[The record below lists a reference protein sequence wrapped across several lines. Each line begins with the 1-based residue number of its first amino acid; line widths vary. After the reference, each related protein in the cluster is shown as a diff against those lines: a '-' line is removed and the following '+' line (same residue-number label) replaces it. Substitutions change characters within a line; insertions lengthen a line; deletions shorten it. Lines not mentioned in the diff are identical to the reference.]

1 MGDDRGRSRRLVAVL
16 ALERS
21 DGARAFVRFA
31 GRFLANGSPP
41 AKVRQAHVPKAER
54 TKRPSASPS
63 RRGSRTQFAA
73 LHAHGFAAERRP
85 RIRQIPT
92 AIQGQTR
99 RVTNRPSED
108 PGPCRHCAA
117 ALSCSADAPT
127 CITLGSHARSGPRL
141 RRSPQRAVP
150 CGRRHRASLSP
161 TDAPEPTAWSRGS
174 ARPHHRLQGWNRVAL
189 PRRDGRIPAGFRR
202 PVPTAIQWQTRRV
215 TNRPSDDPGPCRRC
229 AAALTCSADAPTCI
243 TLGSHARSGLRM
255 RRSPQS
261 AVPCGPRNRASL
273 SATYASNPAAWRRGS
288 AHPDHRLRGW
298 NRVASPRRVGR
309 IPAGFRRP
317 DVRWQH
323 EASRIVHPK
332 IPDLAAAVRQLSAAR
347 RTHPHIYRSDR
358 TPGPVCACA
367 ARREGPSHADIE
379 MALRC
384 RPRTPATTQL
394 GGEAA
399 PIQIIA

>member
-1 MGDDRGRSRRLVAVL
+1 MRGLTRRPL
-16 ALERS
+16 ATTRRN
-21 DGARAFVRFA
+21 ARARKF
-31 GRFLANGSPP
+31 GRYSRLCPLRRSLPSQRIPTGQTRHTHAECTN
-41 AKVRQAHVPKAER
+41 RPKASQ
-54 TKRPSASPS
+54 P
-63 RRGSRTQFAA
+63 RRRSRTQFAA

-85 RIRQIPT
+85 RIRRIPT
-92 AIQGQTR
+92 AIRWQTR
-99 RVTNRPSED
+99 RVTNRPSE
-108 PGPCRHCAA
+108 
-117 ALSCSADAPT
+117 
-127 CITLGSHARSGPRL
+127 
-141 RRSPQRAVP
+141 
-150 CGRRHRASLSP
+150 
-161 TDAPEPTAWSRGS
+161 
-174 ARPHHRLQGWNRVAL
+174 
-189 PRRDGRIPAGFRR
+189 
-202 PVPTAIQWQTRRV
+202 
-215 TNRPSDDPGPCRRC
+215 DPGPCRRC

-243 TLGSHARSGLRM
+243 TLGSHAKSGPRM

-323 EASRIVHPK
+323 EASRIVHPM
-332 IPDLAAAVRQLSAAR
+332 IPDLAAAARRLAASQ
-347 RTHPHIYRSDR
+347 RTHPQIYRSDR

-367 ARREGPSHADIE
+367 ARREGPSHADTE

-384 RPRTPATTQL
+384 RPRTPATPQL

>member
-41 AKVRQAHVPKAER
+41 AKMRQAHVPKAER

-63 RRGSRTQFAA
+63 RRRSRTQFAA
-73 LHAHGFAAERRP
+73 LHAHGFTAEVWS
-85 RIRQIPT
+85 RIRRIPT
-92 AIQGQTR
+92 AIQWQTR

-108 PGPCRHCAA
+108 PGPCRRCTA

-127 CITLGSHARSGPRL
+127 CITLGTHARSGPRM
-141 RRSPQRAVP
+141 RRSLQRAVP
-150 CGRRHRASLSP
+150 CGRRNGATLSP
-161 TDAPEPTAWSRGS
+161 TNAPEPTAWRRGS
-174 ARPHHRLQGWNRVAL
+174 AYPDHRLRGRIRVAS

-202 PVPTAIQWQTRRV
+202 P
-215 TNRPSDDPGPCRRC
+215 SDGKHEE
-229 AAALTCSADAPTCI
+229 SKI
-243 TLGSHARSGLRM
+243 
-255 RRSPQS
+255 
-261 AVPCGPRNRASL
+261 V
-273 SATYASNPAAWRRGS
+273 NPM
-288 AHPDHRLRGW
+288 
-298 NRVASPRRVGR
+298 
-309 IPAGFRRP
+309 
-317 DVRWQH
+317 
-323 EASRIVHPK
+323 
-332 IPDLAAAVRQLSAAR
+332 IPDLAVAAR
-347 RTHPHIYRSDR
+347 RLAASQRTHPHIYRSDR

-367 ARREGPSHADIE
+367 ARREGPSHADTE

-384 RPRTPATTQL
+384 RPRTPATPQL